1 MKSFIYTLA
10 LISTLNITSPT
21 IIVEK
26 NTNTYKT
33 SDPIIKIEKN
43 IDKTKETKSEA
54 MKLDWEVKTIKNES
68 ENDEIKN
75 NKVENNDFK
84 NDDFNEEI
92 IYSDDDMN
100 NIYILA
106 QVIEG
111 EAGSDFITNEHQ
123 KSVASVVMNRVMSE
137 DWPNT
142 IKDVFY
148 QKRQYGC
155 NKNLTPSERAL
166 SNAKYIYSL
175 YVYDNSYYL
184 PRDVVFQN
192 NSPQDSGI
200 HKEFYYEE
208 LNNTTYFCYK

>member
-10 LISTLNITSPT
+10 LISALNITSPT

-33 SDPIIKIEKN
+33 SDPIIKIEKHIN
-43 IDKTKETKSEA
+43 KTKETKSEP
-54 MKLDWEVKTIKNES
+54 MNLDWEVKTIKNES
-68 ENDEIKN
+68 EENEN
-75 NKVENNDFK
+75 NKIENS
-84 NDDFNEEI
+84 DFNEEI

-111 EAGSDFITNEHQ
+111 EAGSDFITDEHQ

-148 QKRQYGC
+148 QKQQYGC

-192 NSPQDSGI
+192 NSPQGSDI
-200 HKEFYYEE
+200 YKEFYCEE

>member
-10 LISTLNITSPT
+10 LISTLNMASPT

-33 SDPIIKIEKN
+33 SDPIIKVERCM
-43 IDKTKETKSEA
+43 DKTKETKSETL
-54 MKLDWEVKTIKNES
+54 KLDWEVKTIKNKS

-75 NKVENNDFK
+75 NKIEK
-84 NDDFNEEI
+84 DDFNEEI
-92 IYSDDDMN
+92 IYSDDDIN
-100 NIYILA
+100 NIYVLA

-111 EAGSDFITNEHQ
+111 EAGSDFITDEHQ

-184 PRDVVFQN
+184 PKDVVFQN
-192 NSPQDSGI
+192 TSPQGSGV